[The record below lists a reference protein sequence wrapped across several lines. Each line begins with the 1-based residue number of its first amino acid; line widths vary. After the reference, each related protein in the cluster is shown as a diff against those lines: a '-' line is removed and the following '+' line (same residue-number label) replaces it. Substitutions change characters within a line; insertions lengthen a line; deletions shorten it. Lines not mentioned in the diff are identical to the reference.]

1 MSSGDRAAAAWA
13 KLNERQQTYM
23 RVLYDAD
30 QAAERHEKTVWTRGA
45 TRRPAEEWRW
55 LDYGPVGNSLADP
68 GMLQVLLAH
77 HGVRDQGSGA
87 TLGALEGNG
96 LIELHSDP
104 ALIGYHLHVRLTRFG
119 RAVCRA
125 AGMDTARPGTPG
137 RGQLSEALW
146 RMLAEVHAA
155 GHDGLARRHVD
166 GAWLRLTQREPEPY
180 VAAEPAAEGYGY
192 RLRLTPAGARHY
204 ADQWEAYA
212 RLYPQVSARRPDG
225 STPWPAEVDHALAVL
240 GAQCRR
246 LWRRREE
253 ALTESARLPTMA
265 GRRVDGGEL
274 AAARNAAADAYNAAL
289 ADAAERYRTVLDAH
303 AEELA
308 GMCRRECVRYAAAAT
323 AVVAATVAGA
333 DPAAAAEVDVDV
345 EAVGWPWMP
354 DAPVT
359 GLAEIDAAVSQRWRH
374 ATGAPAPRRG
384 RQRAAAAAAVL
395 NSDGLEIRL
404 ADYAEYLAG
413 LVKDGKLARLM
424 LRAPEAKPLPGAA
437 PLRDRAAVGR
447 RARGQGDG

>member
-1 MSSGDRAAAAWA
+1 MTSQDRAAAAWVA
-13 KLNERQQTYM
+13 LNERQQVYM
-23 RVLYDAD
+23 RILYDAD
-30 QAAERHEKTVWTRGA
+30 QAAERHEKTAWR
-45 TRRPAEEWRW
+45 RRPAEEWRW
-55 LDYGPVGNSLADP
+55 LDYGPVANSLADP
-68 GMLQVLLAH
+68 GKLQVLLAH

-87 TLGALEGNG
+87 TLQTLEGSG
-96 LIELHSDP
+96 LIDLRRDP
-104 ALIGYHLHVRLTRFG
+104 ALIGYHLHVRLTRVG

-146 RMLAEVHAA
+146 SMLAEVHAA
-155 GHDGLARRHVD
+155 GHDGLARRYVD

-253 ALTESARLPTMA
+253 TLTEPARLPTMA

-274 AAARNAAADAYNAAL
+274 AAERNAAADAYNAAL

-323 AVVAATVAGA
+323 AVVAATAAGA
-333 DPAAAAEVDVDV
+333 DPAAAAEVDVA
-345 EAVGWPWMP
+345 AVGWPWMP

-384 RQRAAAAAAVL
+384 RQRAAAAAVL
-395 NSDGLEIRL
+395 NPDGLEMRL

-424 LRAPEAKPLPGAA
+424 LRAP
-437 PLRDRAAVGR
+437 V
-447 RARGQGDG
+447 